1 MRFLGCVAQIPVG
14 QYLPSQ
20 WFIRYSPMGYRTDIV
35 NLSLSFE
42 VTIIIFQIPIK
53 GPFDDCKRQAKA
65 KIFSICT
72 KLFILCYTG

>member
-1 MRFLGCVAQIPVG
+1 
-14 QYLPSQ
+14 
-20 WFIRYSPMGYRTDIV
+20 MGYRTDIV

-72 KLFILCYTG
+72 KLFILCYTYLSTHYYHICTYLPITEVSTY